1 MADIQWDVIVVGAGI
16 AGLSSAYRIIKRS
29 PKTRVLV
36 LEANDRVGGRTL
48 SKEVNYENLSSGSK
62 DNVQKP
68 PSKND
73 VREIGLLELNSNA
86 KIVFILPQ
94 NHFVF

>member
-48 SKEVNYENLSSGSK
+48 SKEVNYANLSTDSEDS
-62 DNVQKP
+62 DIL
-68 PSKND
+68 D
-73 VREIGLLELNSNA
+73 ISNY
-86 KIVFILPQ
+86 IY
-94 NHFVF
+94 